1 MVLTPIFALWTLMKR
16 WEPIKILSY
25 NLHLGR
31 SAFRKKT
38 IEEGLV
44 QTILREQCDIVML
57 QELWIPE
64 DAVVHNF
71 LDHLREE
78 LEHRICGPTVKFA
91 TGIQGNGLL
100 SCFPILRWHNQTL
113 PESTRQQ
120 PRAILHAD
128 VEMEDGSPLALI
140 CTHFGLS
147 HRERLEHA
155 QELSHYI
162 QAQVPSERP
171 LIVAGDFNDWPG
183 KLSLYFEDTLGL
195 QEIFR
200 VTHGRHQRTF
210 PAIFPLFCLDRIY
223 ARGFIIQD
231 ARVVH
236 EAGWFGSSDHL
247 PLAATLVLQED
258 RHKLIRGSESFSQR
272 PGSFQRP
279 DRKVPGFRDDGR

>member
-1 MVLTPIFALWTLMKR
+1 MKR
-16 WEPIKILSY
+16 TEPIKILSY

-31 SAFRKKT
+31 SAFRKKA
-38 IEEGLV
+38 IEESLV

-64 DAVVHNF
+64 DAVILSF
-71 LDHLREE
+71 LDHLQEE
-78 LEHRICGPTVKFA
+78 LQHRICGPTVKFA

-100 SCFPILRWHNQTL
+100 SCYPIVHWRNHSL
-113 PESTRQQ
+113 PESTKQQ

-128 VEMEDGSPLALI
+128 VRREDGSLLALI
-140 CTHFGLS
+140 CTHFGLT

-155 QELSHYI
+155 RELAAYI
-162 QAQVPSERP
+162 QEFIPHETP

-183 KLSLYFEDTLGL
+183 TLSRFFEKELGL
-195 QEIFR
+195 QEIFQA
-200 VTHGRHQRTF
+200 THGRHQRTF

-247 PLAATLVLQED
+247 PLAATLMLQEE

-272 PGSFQRP
+272 PGPSPQP
-279 DRKVPGFRDDGR
+279 DRKDPASPDGAQ

>member
-1 MVLTPIFALWTLMKR
+1 MKR
-16 WEPIKILSY
+16 SEPIKVLSY

-31 SAFRKKT
+31 SAFRKKA
-38 IEEGLV
+38 IEESLV

-64 DAVVHNF
+64 DAVIRSF
-71 LDHLREE
+71 LDHLQEE

-100 SCFPILRWHNQTL
+100 SCFPILHWRNQTL
-113 PESTRQQ
+113 PESTKQQ

-128 VEMEDGSPLALI
+128 VQMEDGEPLALI
-140 CTHFGLS
+140 CTHFGLT

-155 QELSHYI
+155 RELVAYI
-162 QAQVPSERP
+162 HEHVPPERP

-183 KLSLYFEDTLGL
+183 KLSAFFEHEMGL

-210 PAIFPLFCLDRIY
+210 PAILPLFCLDRIY

-247 PLAATLVLQED
+247 PLAATLLLQPD
-258 RHKLIRGSESFSQR
+258 RHKLIRGSESFSPR
-272 PGSFQRP
+272 PGPFQRP
-279 DRKVPGFRDDGR
+279 DRRGPGSRGDAR